1 MMIKKTTMMI
11 MAHLLVMGSDQ
22 PLSVLYCCRQ
32 YKQNEWP
39 HRRSLGF
46 SKTSKQMEQRIISFI
61 DLSNN
66 NDDKKN
72 HNDDNGTLTC
82 NDALMIIM
90 VVESDGFSSTRL
102 VVVFYLPRY
111 KSETIKMSGIFNSF

>member
-1 MMIKKTTMMI
+1 MLAIIMMIKKTTMMI

-66 NDDKKN
+66 NDDKK
-72 HNDDNGTLTC
+72 TTM
-82 NDALMIIM
+82 MIM
-90 VVESDGFSSTRL
+90 AHLL
-102 VVVFYLPRY
+102 V
-111 KSETIKMSGIFNSF
+111 MMH

>member
-1 MMIKKTTMMI
+1 MI
-11 MAHLLVMGSDQ
+11 
-22 PLSVLYCCRQ
+22 
-32 YKQNEWP
+32 
-39 HRRSLGF
+39 
-46 SKTSKQMEQRIISFI
+46 
-61 DLSNN
+61 
-66 NDDKKN
+66 KKN